1 MKTVAGLI
9 LVTAVVLAMG
19 ATPEPPRSGV
29 IGAKGLATAADC
41 SGAVGF
47 SATGLDRVH
56 SSGLV
61 SYRTTLVDR
70 GVGFSRETGEF
81 TVHCPGIYHVAFA
94 AYSDQANTKIVL
106 KKRTSNSTWT
116 EVAGAG
122 GNGSGGGSNQ
132 ILLDLGVS
140 DQTGV
145 WLVSGDIAKEQDRAV
160 PSTTFTAFRIAKK

>member
-1 MKTVAGLI
+1 MMVYFYWYEL
-9 LVTAVVLAMG
+9 
-19 ATPEPPRSGV
+19 SNYFV
-29 IGAKGLATAADC
+29 I
-41 SGAVGF
+41 F
-47 SATGLDRVH
+47 R
-56 SSGLV
+56 
-61 SYRTTLVDR
+61 
-70 GVGFSRETGEF
+70 
-81 TVHCPGIYHVAFA
+81 
-94 AYSDQANTKIVL
+94 IVL
-106 KKRTSNSTWT
+106 KKRTSNNTWA